1 MTRSDNTPLVGGS
14 RVQDTGGEI
23 PAVGNY
29 GDPIEVDL
37 TVNAPGL
44 TGLAGRQPPVGY
56 HFAGRRVT
64 VRLDR
69 GLLQLIDDGVLLRSL
84 PNPLTLAEAARIR
97 DARPAGPPPMPAAE
111 PMRVERRVSCRG
123 AVVVTRQRIHVGMVH
138 AGRTVTVEAA
148 DHTFRVY
155 ADEELLAEV
164 ARTTTKTIARFKV
177 RKPEPAR
184 RRPVSSAD
192 HLDTSVSERVTPRGS
207 SPRWPGE

>member
-23 PAVGNY
+23 PAVGKY
-29 GDPIEVDL
+29 GAPIEVDR
-37 TVNAPGL
+37 TVTATGL
-44 TGLAGRQPPVGY
+44 TGLAGRQHPVGY

-69 GLLQLIDDGVLLRSL
+69 GLLELIDDGVLLRSL

-111 PMRVERRVSCRG
+111 PMRGERRVRWRG
-123 AVVVTRQRIHVGMVH
+123 AVGVARQRIHVGMVH

-164 ARTTTKTIARFKV
+164 ARTTTKPIARFKV